1 MGRPIRI
8 SVPRRILSS
17 ENPVRQEYLSTIA
30 EMNLSIELF
39 TPDPPGGHGPLGSF
53 LNEELYNESAVE
65 RASQLD
71 LDVESVHCT
80 PLLSGCSS
88 SGAKV
93 CADKVL
99 DAQLGFQDQD
109 SAEDTDDGGVSRYS
123 YCDPSVFVFHP
134 PRTYANENADLQR
147 RRKQLVATLGNARL
161 RLENN
166 ENLDSVPILTIE
178 NVCPR
183 GPFEYLLTE
192 APDVP
197 KFEKATADLQREQP
211 EDIDVPS
218 VQFTVDLGH
227 APNPLAMLDAV
238 GRPAHVHLHGSIPI
252 TETDRLQG
260 IRDKYGIDDDALLGP
275 EEPPGEIQHLPPQ
288 DGRQDVG
295 RMVDTLDSSGYSGP
309 VVLELA
315 PPFRT
320 SETLRQTID
329 ALRTAGW

>member
-1 MGRPIRI
+1 MGRTIRI
-8 SVPRRILSS
+8 SIPRQILSS

-30 EMNLSIELF
+30 DMGLSIELF
-39 TPDPPGGHGPLGSF
+39 TPDPPMGNGPLGSL

-65 RASQLD
+65 RASQLA
-71 LDVESVHCT
+71 LDVESIHCT
-80 PLLSGCSS
+80 PLLSGCSP
-88 SGAKV
+88 SGAKA

-99 DAQLGFQDQD
+99 EAQLGFQDQD
-109 SAEDTDDGGVSRYS
+109 SPQGPDDGGLSRYS

-134 PRTYANENADLQR
+134 PRTYASENANLQQ
-147 RRKQLVATLGNARL
+147 RRKQLVATLGNAQH

-166 ENLDSVPILTIE
+166 EYLDIAPVLTIE

-183 GPFEYLLTE
+183 EPFEYLLTE
-192 APDVP
+192 PSDVA
-197 KFEKATADLQREQP
+197 KFEKARTDLQREQP
-211 EDIDVPS
+211 EDVEVPS

-238 GRPAHVHLHGSIPI
+238 ECPAHVHLHGSLPA
-252 TETDRLQG
+252 TETNRLQS
-260 IRDKYGIDDDALLGP
+260 IRDKYGIGDDALRGL

-288 DGRQDVG
+288 DGQHDLG
-295 RMVDTLDSSGYSGP
+295 RMVDTLDSSGYSDP

-320 SETLRQTID
+320 SETLRRTVD

>member
-1 MGRPIRI
+1 MGRPIRV

-17 ENPVRQEYLSTIA
+17 GNRVRQEYLSTIA
-30 EMNLSIELF
+30 DMDLSIELF
-39 TPDPPGGHGPLGSF
+39 TPDPLRGHGPLGSF

-80 PLLSGCSS
+80 PLLSGCRS
-88 SGAKV
+88 SGAKA

-99 DAQLGFQDQD
+99 DAQLGFQDPD
-109 SAEDTDDGGVSRYS
+109 SAKDADDGSVSRYS

-134 PRTYANENADLQR
+134 PRTYANENADLQQ
-147 RRKQLVATLGNARL
+147 RRKKLVATLGNARY
-161 RLENN
+161 RLEKN
-166 ENLDSVPILTIE
+166 EYLDSVPVLTIE

-192 APDVP
+192 ASDVA
-197 KFEKATADLQREQP
+197 KFEKATAELQREQP
-211 EDIDVPS
+211 EDVDVPS

-227 APNPLAMLDAV
+227 APNPLAILDAV
-238 GRPAHVHLHGSIPI
+238 GCPAHVHLHGSIPI
-252 TETDRLQG
+252 TESNRLQSV
-260 IRDKYGIDDDALLGP
+260 RDKYGFGDNTLSSL
-275 EEPPGEIQHLPPQ
+275 EEPPGEIQHLPLQ
-288 DGRQDVG
+288 DGQHDLDRI
-295 RMVDTLDSSGYSGP
+295 VDALVSTGYSSP
-309 VVLELA
+309 VVLEPA

-320 SETLRQTID
+320 SETLRKTVD

>member
-1 MGRPIRI
+1 MGRPIHV

-17 ENPVRQEYLSTIA
+17 ENPIRQEYLNTIA
-30 EMNLSIELF
+30 DMDLSIELF
-39 TPDPPGGHGPLGSF
+39 TPDPPRGHGPLGSF
-53 LNEELYNESAVE
+53 LNEELHNESAVV
-65 RASQLD
+65 RASQRN

-88 SGAKV
+88 SGAKA

-109 SAEDTDDGGVSRYS
+109 SAQGPDDGGVSRYS

-134 PRTYANENADLQR
+134 PRTYASENADLQR
-147 RRKQLVATLGNARL
+147 RRKQLVATLGNAQY
-161 RLENN
+161 RLESN
-166 ENLDSVPILTIE
+166 ENLDSVPVLTIE

-192 APDVP
+192 ESDVA
-197 KFEKATADLQREQP
+197 KFEKARADLQREQP
-211 EDIDVPS
+211 EDVEVPS
-218 VQFTVDLGH
+218 VQFTIDLGH
-227 APNPLAMLDAV
+227 APNPLAILDAV
-238 GRPAHVHLHGSIPI
+238 GCPAHVHLHGSLPI
-252 TETDRLQG
+252 TETNRLQS
-260 IRDKYGIDDDALLGP
+260 IRDKYGIGDDVLRGLG
-275 EEPPGEIQHLPPQ
+275 EPPGEIQHLPPQ
-288 DGRQDVG
+288 DGQHDLG
-295 RMVDTLDSSGYSGP
+295 RMVETLDSSGYSGP

-320 SETLRQTID
+320 SETLRKTVD